1 MKLQNFAL
9 KTIYFYEQTK
19 KLTKWNARKMFG
31 CLVLFM
37 LVWMEMNI
45 KVWLRRGAKV
55 SDFKNI
61 KTPKWHTYRALF
73 YRKPDKFTLMSYL
86 VKWNCNW
93 MRFISIK
100 SLLYRKQLLLSTYHN
115 RVRVKIHSNVEREI
129 IFLFHLFCSRRF
141 VCH

>member
-1 MKLQNFAL
+1 MKLENFAL

-19 KLTKWNARKMFG
+19 KLTKWNANKMFG

-61 KTPKWHTYRALF
+61 KTPKWHTYRLF
-73 YRKPDKFTLMSYL
+73 YGKPDKFTLMSYL

-115 RVRVKIHSNVEREI
+115 RVRVKIRSNVERKV
-129 IFLFHLFCSRRF
+129 IFLFHLFCCRRF

>member
-9 KTIYFYEQTK
+9 KTIYFYEQT
-19 KLTKWNARKMFG
+19 NANKMFG

-37 LVWMEMNI
+37 LVCKEMNKGI
-45 KVWLRRGAKV
+45 WLRRGAKV
-55 SDFKNI
+55 SDFRNI
-61 KTPKWHTYRALF
+61 KTPKWHTYRATLF

-100 SLLYRKQLLLSTYHN
+100 SLLYRKQLLLSTYNN